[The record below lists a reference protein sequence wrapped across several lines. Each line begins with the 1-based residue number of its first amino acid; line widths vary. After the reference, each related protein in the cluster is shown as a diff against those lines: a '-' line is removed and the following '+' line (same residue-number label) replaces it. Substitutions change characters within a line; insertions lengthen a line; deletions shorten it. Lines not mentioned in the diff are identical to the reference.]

1 MYKDTEQVSS
11 RLVRAG
17 SASDSD
23 LYTLTIGG
31 LTEADY
37 GNYSCV
43 ARNNLGTSTDSV
55 MITGE
60 ELVRIIFIQSAS
72 DIPGSPD
79 QPVITSP
86 RAGSYTNTYKLIW
99 TVWTPASA
107 KILNQSILYRRI
119 KKVSSLRCDT

>member
-11 RLVRAG
+11 RLVRSG

-31 LTEADY
+31 ITEADY

-60 ELVRIIFIQSAS
+60 ELVRIIFI
-72 DIPGSPD
+72 
-79 QPVITSP
+79 
-86 RAGSYTNTYKLIW
+86 
-99 TVWTPASA
+99 
-107 KILNQSILYRRI
+107 
-119 KKVSSLRCDT
+119 

>member
-60 ELVRIIFIQSAS
+60 ELVRIIFTS
-72 DIPGSPD
+72 
-79 QPVITSP
+79 QPLIFQAARTS
-86 RAGSYTNTYKLIW
+86 R
-99 TVWTPASA
+99 
-107 KILNQSILYRRI
+107 
-119 KKVSSLRCDT
+119 